1 MGDKTGIEWTDATWN
16 AVTGCDHVSAGCDH
30 CYAETL
36 ALRLQRIQPE
46 GKYRDG
52 FAVRLHEKALT
63 IPLKWRE
70 PRRVFVNSMSDQW
83 HVDVP
88 DAFTD
93 RMFAVMALT
102 PWHTFQILTKR
113 PQRAYHYLT
122 APDTPEKVREA
133 IRHTPMPGKI
143 TTGNHSIWDEWA
155 QYYQGERSASVPW
168 PLPNVW
174 IGTSVE
180 DSRVA
185 HRIDALRR
193 CPAAVRF
200 LSCEPLI
207 GPLPNLNLDGI
218 GWVIAGGESGP
229 GHRPVQ
235 LDWVRDI
242 RDQCLAANAPFFFK
256 QWGGLTPKSGGKE
269 LDGREWCQFPQ
280 VAA

>member
-1 MGDKTGIEWTDATWN
+1 MGDKTGIEWTDSTWN

-36 ALRLQRIQPE
+36 ALRLQRMGNAKYSE
-46 GKYRDG
+46 GFK
-52 FAVRLHEKALT
+52 VRTHEKALN
-63 IPLKWRE
+63 IPLKWRD

-88 DAFTD
+88 ADFCD
-93 RMFAVMALT
+93 RMFAVMAMARK
-102 PWHTFQILTKR
+102 HTFQILTKR
-113 PQRAYHYLT
+113 PQRAANYLND
-122 APDTPEKVREA
+122 PLTPERIDHIMQRGA
-133 IRHTPMPGKI
+133 WNGLAMSACPGCL
-143 TTGNHSIWDEWA
+143 T
-155 QYYQGERSASVPW
+155 W

-180 DSRVA
+180 DSRVT

-218 GWVIAGGESGP
+218 HWVIGGGESGA
-229 GHRPVQ
+229 GHRPC
-235 LDWVRDI
+235 DPEWARDL
-242 RDQCLAANAPFFFK
+242 RDQCQRAGVAFFWK
-256 QWGGLTPKSGGKE
+256 QWGGLTPKSGGKV
-269 LDGREWCQFPQ
+269 LDGREHCEFPQ

>member
-1 MGDKTGIEWTDATWN
+1 MADKTGIEWTDATWN
-16 AVTGCDHVSAGCDH
+16 AVTGCDKVSDGCLN

-36 ALRLQRIQPE
+36 ALRLQRM
-46 GKYRDG
+46 GNAKYANG
-52 FAVRLHEKALT
+52 FDVTLHEKALT

-88 DAFTD
+88 AEFTD

-102 PWHTFQILTKR
+102 PHHTYQILTKR
-113 PQRAYHYLT
+113 PQRAANYLNDPQT
-122 APDTPEKVREA
+122 LHRILNAGSAFWPLVKERNYPPGIVR
-133 IRHTPMPGKI
+133 RT
-143 TTGNHSIWDEWA
+143 DE
-155 QYYQGERSASVPW
+155 GVPILW

-180 DSRVA
+180 DSRVT

-207 GPLPNLNLDGI
+207 GPLPDLNLDGI
-218 GWVIAGGESGP
+218 HWVIAGGESGI
-229 GHRPVQ
+229 GHRPVRPE
-235 LDWVRDI
+235 WVRDL
-242 RDQCLAANAPFFFK
+242 RDQCESAGVAFFFK
-256 QWGGLTPKSGGKE
+256 QWGGHTPKAGGKE
-269 LDGREWCQFPQ
+269 LDGREWCEFPA
-280 VAA
+280 VSA

>member
-52 FAVRLHEKALT
+52 FAVRLHEQALT

-83 HVDVP
+83 HVEVP
-88 DAFTD
+88 DTFTD
-93 RMFAVMALT
+93 RMFAVMAST
-102 PWHTFQILTKR
+102 PQHTFQILTKR
-113 PQRAYHYLT
+113 PQRAYNYLSH
-122 APDTPEKVREA
+122 PSTPKRVESA
-133 IRHTPMPGKI
+133 IINLIADYFPLVKMMQADRVHPLRNFT
-143 TTGNHSIWDEWA
+143 
-155 QYYQGERSASVPW
+155 W

-185 HRIDALRR
+185 HRTDALRR

-235 LDWVRDI
+235 LDWLRDI
-242 RDQCLAANAPFFFK
+242 RDQCLAADVPFFFK
-256 QWGGLTPKSGGKE
+256 QWGGLTPKSGGKV
-269 LDGREWCQFPQ
+269 LDGREWCQFPE

>member
-1 MGDKTGIEWTDATWN
+1 MGDKSAIRWTDATWN

-36 ALRLQRIQPE
+36 ALRLQRMGQA
-46 GKYRDG
+46 KYANG
-52 FAVRLHEKALT
+52 FAVTLHEKALT

-88 DAFTD
+88 DDFTD

-102 PWHTFQILTKR
+102 PRHTYQILTKR
-113 PQRAYHYLT
+113 PQRAYHYLS
-122 APDTPEKVREA
+122 APNTPERVRQA
-133 IRHTPMPGKI
+133 VRGTAMPGGISKA
-143 TTGNHSIWDEWA
+143 NRPLWDEWA
-155 QYYQGERSASVPW
+155 RYYQGDRSASVPW

-185 HRIDALRR
+185 HRIDALRS
-193 CPAAVRF
+193 CPAALRF

-207 GPLPNLNLDGI
+207 GPLPDLNLDGI
-218 GWVIAGGESGP
+218 GWVIGGGESGP
-229 GHRPVQ
+229 GYRPLN
-235 LDWVRDI
+235 LDWARDL
-242 RDQCLAANAPFFFK
+242 RDQCRRAGVPYFFK
-256 QWGGLTPKSGGKE
+256 QIGGLTPKSGGCL
-269 LDGREWCQFPQ
+269 LDGAEHKAFPA
-280 VAA
+280 VAV

>member
-16 AVTGCDHVSAGCDH
+16 AITGCTHVSAGCDH

-36 ALRLQRIQPE
+36 AIRLQRMQPT

-52 FAVRLHEKALT
+52 FAVRTHEKALT

-83 HVDVP
+83 HSDVP
-88 DAFTD
+88 REFSD
-93 RMFAVMALT
+93 RMFAVMALA
-102 PWHTFQILTKR
+102 PQHTFQILTKR
-113 PQRAYHYLT
+113 PGRAAQYLNATSERLT
-122 APDTPEKVREA
+122 AIIA
-133 IRHTPMPGKI
+133 AMQAL
-143 TTGNHSIWDEWA
+143 TGETRTA
-155 QYYQGERSASVPW
+155 LTW

-180 DSRVA
+180 DARVA
-185 HRIDALRR
+185 HRIDALRK

-207 GPLPNLNLDGI
+207 GDVGTPDLAGI

-229 GHRPVQ
+229 DHRPC
-235 LDWVRDI
+235 DPAWVRSL
-242 RDQCLAANAPFFFK
+242 RDQCVVANVPFFFK
-256 QWGGLTPKSGGKE
+256 QWGGLTPKSGGRV
-269 LDGREWCQFPQ
+269 LDGREWSQFPTVLG
-280 VAA
+280 VAS

>member
-1 MGDKTGIEWTDATWN
+1 MADKTGIEWTDATWN

-36 ALRLQRIQPE
+36 SLRLQRMDPN
-46 GKYRDG
+46 GKYRNG
-52 FAVRLHEKALT
+52 FQVTLHEKALP

-88 DAFTD
+88 EDFTD
-93 RMFAVMALT
+93 RMFAVMALS
-102 PWHTFQILTKR
+102 PRHTFQVLTKR
-113 PQRAYHYLT
+113 PQRAANYLN
-122 APDTPEKVREA
+122 APDRLERVYLDMKALAT
-133 IRHTPMPGKI
+133 RHGIKDPFNGPL
-143 TTGNHSIWDEWA
+143 
-155 QYYQGERSASVPW
+155 VW

-180 DSRVA
+180 DSRVI
-185 HRIDALRR
+185 HRIDALRK

-218 GWVIAGGESGP
+218 HWVIAGGESGP
-229 GHRPVQ
+229 THRPIES
-235 LDWVRDI
+235 DWVRDV
-242 RDQCLAANAPFFFK
+242 RDQCEAAGVSFFFK
-256 QWGGLTPKSGGKE
+256 QWGGLTPKSHGKT
-269 LDGREWCQFPQ
+269 LDGREWCDFPE